1 MIRDF
6 DMLCLKRVSVFH
18 KYETTVSSWQA
29 AKSGNVELMATRLTL
44 RLQEKIARLTNAE
57 QKLAALLLENQALIE
72 THSATELSALAG
84 VSKATTARFF
94 QNIGY
99 TDFDEARTQ
108 AREERNRTQPY
119 AYSRTT
125 QDKVVLGRSISDH
138 LALELLNLT
147 RTFEEMRPDLLT
159 EAARLIL
166 DAPRLWCMGFGAE
179 DGLARLA
186 RLTFARLR
194 PDVHLL
200 AATAGAWAEDLA
212 MTGPRDVLILLTLE
226 PRPKFQ
232 AALTSYARTTRMNV
246 ITLTDHRHYA
256 TAQRF
261 SKLVIGCHVAS
272 YGAVPSHSILASVI
286 RMLAI
291 AYVGQAGDAAGNRMN
306 LIEAINEEID
316 LFD

>member
-1 MIRDF
+1 
-6 DMLCLKRVSVFH
+6 
-18 KYETTVSSWQA
+18 
-29 AKSGNVELMATRLTL
+29 MATRLTL
-44 RLQEKIARLTNAE
+44 RLQEKISRLTRAE

-94 QNIGY
+94 RNIGY
-99 TDFDEARTQ
+99 ADFEEARAQ

-119 AYSRTT
+119 AYSRVA
-125 QDKVVLGRSISDH
+125 QARPVLGRSIGDH

-166 DAPRLWCMGFGAE
+166 DAPRVWCMGFGAE

-186 RLTFARLR
+186 KLTLARLR
-194 PDVHLL
+194 PDVHLM
-200 AATAGAWAEDLA
+200 AANPGAWAEDLA
-212 MTGPRDVLILLTLE
+212 MTGPRDALVLLTLE

-232 AALTSYARTTRMNV
+232 SALTSYARTTRMNV
-246 ITLTDHRHYA
+246 ITLTDHRYYA
-256 TAQRF
+256 TATRF
-261 SKLVIGCHVAS
+261 SRLVIGCHVAT
-272 YGAVPSHSILASVI
+272 YGAVPSHTTLTSLI
-286 RMLAI
+286 RLLAI
-291 AYVGQAGDAAGNRMN
+291 AVIGEGGDTAADRMN
-306 LIEAINEEID
+306 LIADINEEID

>member
-1 MIRDF
+1 
-6 DMLCLKRVSVFH
+6 
-18 KYETTVSSWQA
+18 
-29 AKSGNVELMATRLTL
+29 MATRLTL
-44 RLQEKIARLTNAE
+44 RLQEKISRLTKAE

-99 TDFDEARTQ
+99 TDFEEARAQ

-119 AYSRTT
+119 AYARIADD
-125 QDKVVLGRSISDH
+125 QAVLGRPIADY
-138 LALELLNLT
+138 LALEVLNLT
-147 RTFEEMRPDLLT
+147 RTFEEMRPDLLA
-159 EAARLIL
+159 EAARLML

-200 AATAGAWAEDLA
+200 AANPGAWAEDLA
-212 MTGPRDVLILLTLE
+212 MTGPRDALILLTLE

-232 AALTSYARTTRMNV
+232 AALTSYARTTRMTV
-246 ITLTDHRHYA
+246 ITLTDHRFYA
-256 TAQRF
+256 TAKRF
-261 SKLVIGCHVAS
+261 SKLVIGCHVAT
-272 YGAVPSHSILASVI
+272 YGAIPSHTTLASLI
-286 RMLAI
+286 RLLAI
-291 AYVGQAGDAAGNRMN
+291 ACIGQAGGTANDRMD
-306 LIEAINEEID
+306 LIAEINEEID

>member
-1 MIRDF
+1 
-6 DMLCLKRVSVFH
+6 
-18 KYETTVSSWQA
+18 
-29 AKSGNVELMATRLTL
+29 MATRLTL
-44 RLQEKIARLTNAE
+44 RLQERISRLTPAE

-94 QNIGY
+94 RNLGY

-119 AYSRTT
+119 AYSAALPE
-125 QDKVVLGRSISDH
+125 KAVLGRSISDH
-138 LALELLNLT
+138 LELELLNLT

-159 EAARLIL
+159 EAARLIH

-179 DGLARLA
+179 AGLADLA

-200 AATAGAWAEDLA
+200 AAQAGAWAEDLA

-226 PRPKFQ
+226 PRPRFQ

-246 ITLTDHRHYA
+246 ITLTDHRYLA
-256 TAQRF
+256 SAQRF
-261 SKLVIGCHVAS
+261 SRLVIGCHVATF
-272 YGAVPSHSILASVI
+272 GRLPSHATLAS
-286 RMLAI
+286 MLRLLPSPSSA
-291 AYVGQAGDAAGNRMN
+291 NRAKPR
-306 LIEAINEEID
+306 ISGWP
-316 LFD
+316 